1 MAETAFW
8 GGENVLGAGENVFGL
23 SERENEFGL
32 ADHENVRELGE
43 KRFRADWKT
52 FSCCPKNVL
61 SELSG
66 KRSVGCVGEV
76 VSRSVHVKLTSRG

>member
-1 MAETAFW
+1 MAFW
-8 GGENVLGAGENVFGL
+8 GVKTFWGRVSGGL
-23 SERENEFGL
+23 SECENEFGL

-43 KRFRADWKT
+43 KRFRADWNG

-66 KRSVGCVGEV
+66 KRPVGCVGEV
-76 VSRSVHVKLTSRG
+76 VSRSG